1 MFNQPIYYEA
11 KNKIDAWYTY
21 YNKVAMNKSLSTYTK
36 SKQSLAFTFT

>member
-1 MFNQPIYYEA
+1 MFNQPIYYED

-21 YNKVAMNKSLSTYTK
+21 YNKVAINKSFSTYTK

>member
-21 YNKVAMNKSLSTYTK
+21 YNKVAIYKSFSTYTK